1 MNTKMTS
8 SMGAKPPERDASSSS
23 AGAETE
29 EHEPSFARNLGIF
42 FLFVFVIVP
51 VIVLAVAFIFGLIL
65 AEVEGWGII
74 DGFYY
79 ITSMLCGLP
88 NPLTDVEP
96 ESTGGKIVDII
107 IAIWALA
114 LAGTVIGVVGG
125 MSIIGNLIESAEK
138 FGQKKIKG
146 DDAADEG
153 EKKFEDLKSGS
164 ETAALANRVA
174 ALESAVQKQT
184 ALLEKL
190 LAK

>member
-1 MNTKMTS
+1 MTS
-8 SMGAKPPERDASSSS
+8 SMGAQPPERDVSSSS

-51 VIVLAVAFIFGLIL
+51 IIVLAVAFIFGLIL

-96 ESTGGKIVDII
+96 DTTGGKIVDIV

-114 LAGTVIGVVGG
+114 LAGTIIGVVGG

-138 FGQKKIKG
+138 FGQRRKG
-146 DDAADEG
+146 KVADG
-153 EKKFEDLKSGS
+153 DGGKTFEDLTSGS

-174 ALESAVQKQT
+174 ALEAAARRQN

>member
-1 MNTKMTS
+1 M
-8 SMGAKPPERDASSSS
+8 SSS
-23 AGAETE
+23 ADERAPDEVAVE
-29 EHEPSFARNLGIF
+29 ADEAHEEPSFRRNLAIF
-42 FLFVFVIVP
+42 FTFVFIIVP
-51 VIVLAVAFIFGLIL
+51 IIVLAVSFFFGLIL
-65 AEVEGWGII
+65 AEVEGWSIS

-125 MSIIGNLIESAEK
+125 MSVIGNLIESAEK
-138 FGQKKIKG
+138 FGQKKNKG